1 MKAAAPGVAGPTI
14 GCATNASVNDP
25 RIEKAVGFLRTY
37 VRGERTDD
45 QVFREVRADPDLAPF
60 ASRLLRCSSA
70 AQELLEAFDR
80 SPFDLDLPV
89 EGGLV
94 PTRDGVRLWLD
105 RVRTADQPPDALC
118 DWATDALAWRDP
130 EVPIDP
136 VLEEVL
142 SELVGSDEDVVWW
155 TGDEARLALL
165 TWHLEH
171 TDAAL
176 AERVSLGLALA
187 RAHDTVR
194 GALLSLADGDR
205 DADEVRED
213 LRAALEAHH
222 DAHPTLVD
230 DLLEAV
236 VSLPGSGSR
245 AVRIE
250 ALLACVAR
258 TADPIGC
265 AEGSVAVDAG

>member
-1 MKAAAPGVAGPTI
+1 
-14 GCATNASVNDP
+14 VNDP

-45 QVFREVRADPDLAPF
+45 QVFREVRNDPDLAPF

-80 SPFDLDLPV
+80 SPFDLDLEV

-94 PTRDGVRLWLD
+94 PTRDGLRLWLD
-105 RVRTADQPPDALC
+105 RVRTADQPPGALC

-130 EVPIDP
+130 TVPIDP

-142 SELVGSDEDVVWW
+142 SELVGSDDDVLWW
-155 TGDEARLALL
+155 TGDEERFSLVA
-165 TWHLEH
+165 WHLEH
-171 TDAAL
+171 TDAGL
-176 AERVSLGLALA
+176 ADRVSLGLALA
-187 RAHDTVR
+187 RARDAVHR
-194 GALLSLADGDR
+194 ALLSLADGER
-205 DADEVRED
+205 DVDEVRGD
-213 LRAALEAHH
+213 LRVALDGHH

-230 DLLEAV
+230 DLIEV
-236 VSLPGSGSR
+236 VAALPEPGSR
-245 AVRIE
+245 ARRIE
-250 ALLACVAR
+250 ALLGCVAR

-265 AEGSVAVDAG
+265 ADRSAAAPAG